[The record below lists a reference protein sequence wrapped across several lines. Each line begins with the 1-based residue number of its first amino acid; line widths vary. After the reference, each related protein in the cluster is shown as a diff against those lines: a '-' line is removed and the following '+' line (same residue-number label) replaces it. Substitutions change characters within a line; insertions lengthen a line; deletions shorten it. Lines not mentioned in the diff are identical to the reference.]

1 MTGLNMQLPPPSV
14 TGMAIPGALVV
25 EDKTSQ
31 NYQRIMQ
38 IRREAQ
44 EAVERENKKYEH
56 KDKYQ
61 TPTGIKILGI
71 AGTLALAAFGIK
83 KLFKK

>member
-31 NYQRIMQ
+31 NYQRLLQ
-38 IRREAQ
+38 IRRAAQ
-44 EAVERENKKYEH
+44 AAIEQENKKYAH

-61 TPTGIKILGI
+61 TPTGIKILSV
-71 AGTLALAAFGIK
+71 AGVLALAAFGIK